1 MPTPPDWL
9 YDLALEPAPS
19 LLEGEPTSQR
29 GAFPVLCPYQEETSL
44 PWQTLSE
51 PVLLVVD
58 PLKPKDADP
67 VLSPVA
73 ASFLAF
79 GLALGVPLPRS
90 LRARPGY
97 NPPQEGDCPRCA
109 GTRRATRDG
118 MGRPVPAHACPVCRQ
133 RPT

>member
-19 LLEGEPTSQR
+19 LMEGEPIPQAV
-29 GAFPVLCPYQEETSL
+29 AFPVLCPYQEETFL
-44 PWQTLSE
+44 PWRTPME
-51 PVLLVVD
+51 PLLLVVD
-58 PLKPKDADP
+58 PPKPKAADP

-79 GLALGVPLPRS
+79 GLALGMPLPRS
-90 LRARPGY
+90 LRVRPGY
-97 NPPQEGDCPRCA
+97 KSPREGDCPRCA

-118 MGRPVPAHACPVCRQ
+118 AGRPASAHACPVCRQ